1 MFELYDIFDDNEINI
16 ILLCIFVFI
25 LVSLFYSF
33 PADIELSLIFTIIF
47 IISIILLLWIVSF
60 KKKLIIFFSWYF

>member
-25 LVSLFYSF
+25 LVIIVLGLAYYDYKMKQKLNKVESKLK
-33 PADIELSLIFTIIF
+33 DITDT
-47 IISIILLLWIVSF
+47 
-60 KKKLIIFFSWYF
+60 